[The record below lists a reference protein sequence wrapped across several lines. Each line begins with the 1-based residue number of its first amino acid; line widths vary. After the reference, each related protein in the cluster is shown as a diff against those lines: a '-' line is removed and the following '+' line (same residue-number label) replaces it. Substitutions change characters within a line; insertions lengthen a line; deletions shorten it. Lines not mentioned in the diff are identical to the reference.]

1 MQETPTPEKEI
12 ENPYLNPKDVNDVNE
27 QFMDGLQKG

>member
-12 ENPYLNPKDVNDVNE
+12 ENPYLNLTDVKDDNE